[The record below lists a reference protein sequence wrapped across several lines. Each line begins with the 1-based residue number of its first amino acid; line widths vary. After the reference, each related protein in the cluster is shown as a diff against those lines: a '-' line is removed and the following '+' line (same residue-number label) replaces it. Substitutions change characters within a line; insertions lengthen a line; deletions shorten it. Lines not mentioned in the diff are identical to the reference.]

1 MALLEEFLSL
11 TVLTNK
17 YIPVTPSIKQ
27 AQMLVAQEDELLYG
41 GAAGG
46 GKSAGILACALQYA
60 FMPDYHAI
68 LLRRSFADLMQ
79 PKALIPL
86 SMQWLY
92 KTDAKWRGQEH
103 RWYFPSGATLTFGYM
118 DTEKDKYQY
127 QGPAFNFCVGKG
139 TLVQMADGS
148 ELAIE
153 SLVVGDSVRTL
164 EGPKKVTRVY
174 EPRFK
179 QSVEVF
185 ADGFSQIQSLGHS
198 LLTSAGWASSHTF
211 GVSPLCGSF
220 SPTSFRS
227 CGKYGVPSLRTF
239 QSHLPH
245 PAIERS
251 GLTQPS
257 KRRQWPLD
265 RQSSLDFCVCMV
277 PQDRGSGCVTYLCER
292 GASVPHISGPLMQDV
307 FQPPPGQYFSGLPQK
322 ELVDEDLSGPNA
334 TSPQDYSDDCYC
346 GNRRYGE
353 RAPPS
358 VNLVL
363 VCLPRQFCAAQQNPN
378 GSEADDLDK
387 TQTHSHQVW
396 SWDHPYTMEK
406 HQTSEAHRVSSFQ
419 FLNVGIKELYDITV
433 EGASHY
439 ITRGGFINKNCG
451 FDELTQFSETMYSYM
466 FSRLRRGA
474 EMKIPCRMRATA
486 NPGGEGHDWVNAR
499 FRPTKFPG
507 RGRTTTDPET
517 GAKMTCIFIPS
528 KLEDNPHIDH
538 AAYRLSLAQL
548 DPVTRSQLEHGDWD
562 IKPEGNMF
570 KREWFTRTAR
580 PTEQLE
586 LMVRAWDLAAT
597 PPTAKNPDPD
607 WAVGVKMGRGKSGK
621 YYVMDVVRT
630 RGTPQTIYNLV
641 CDTAEYDGVETTVH
655 IEQEPGS
662 AGKMVVD
669 DFIRKLAG
677 YAVYATKPT
686 GDKITRARPLS
697 AACSRGDVILVD
709 GLWNK
714 AYLDVMCP
722 FPDGSHDDD
731 VDATAHAF
739 ESLHEMYR
747 PITNWGAA
755 TIG

>member
-92 KTDAKWRGQEH
+92 KTDAKWKGQEH

-127 QGPAFNFCVGKG
+127 QGPAFNFV
-139 TLVQMADGS
+139 
-148 ELAIE
+148 
-153 SLVVGDSVRTL
+153 
-164 EGPKKVTRVY
+164 
-174 EPRFK
+174 
-179 QSVEVF
+179 
-185 ADGFSQIQSLGHS
+185 
-198 LLTSAGWASSHTF
+198 
-211 GVSPLCGSF
+211 
-220 SPTSFRS
+220 
-227 CGKYGVPSLRTF
+227 
-239 QSHLPH
+239 
-245 PAIERS
+245 
-251 GLTQPS
+251 
-257 KRRQWPLD
+257 
-265 RQSSLDFCVCMV
+265 
-277 PQDRGSGCVTYLCER
+277 
-292 GASVPHISGPLMQDV
+292 
-307 FQPPPGQYFSGLPQK
+307 
-322 ELVDEDLSGPNA
+322 
-334 TSPQDYSDDCYC
+334 
-346 GNRRYGE
+346 
-353 RAPPS
+353 
-358 VNLVL
+358 
-363 VCLPRQFCAAQQNPN
+363 
-378 GSEADDLDK
+378 
-387 TQTHSHQVW
+387 
-396 SWDHPYTMEK
+396 
-406 HQTSEAHRVSSFQ
+406 
-419 FLNVGIKELYDITV
+419 
-433 EGASHY
+433 
-439 ITRGGFINKNCG
+439 G

-499 FRPTKFPG
+499 FRPTQFPG

-570 KREWFTRTAR
+570 KREWFTRTTR

-686 GDKITRARPLS
+686 GDKITRSRPLS